1 MPLEPTAK
9 RARPPGNKCWCG
21 HGGKEHLNTAG
32 GHLSQDDRGP
42 CENRTTVGSSHH
54 TSRCM
59 SKGNEFCNPQTYLS
73 VHVYWEATHHNRG
86 CNHLRPSP
94 TRTRRNEGYIDS
106 RILLSC
112 KDEWG
117 PVICSRMNRTGENC
131 TKWSQVSRG
140 RRWVWPFLPLMWKSG
155 RVIWETWTVQAGE
168 RQGGQICPDRCTLDM
183 CIQALKYHSKSH
195 YLAQLIHVNKDKR
208 TTIKKSAS

>member
-32 GHLSQDDRGP
+32 GNLSQDGRGP
-42 CENRTTVGSSHH
+42 YENRTTVGSSHH
-54 TSRCM
+54 TSRYM
-59 SKGNEFCNPQTYLS
+59 SKGNEFCYPQTYLS
-73 VHVYWEATHHNRG
+73 VHVYWEAPHHNRG

-131 TKWSQVSRG
+131 TKWSQVSRDG
-140 RRWVWPFLPLMWKSG
+140 DECDPFSLSCESQGGWYEKRELY
-155 RVIWETWTVQAGE
+155 
-168 RQGGQICPDRCTLDM
+168 RQGKDRE
-183 CIQALKYHSKSH
+183 ARFV
-195 YLAQLIHVNKDKR
+195 LIGAH
-208 TTIKKSAS
+208 